1 MMMPKRFTNNL
12 KWQGNLLEITPGKDG
27 NNRPVENYEVV
38 RKIFY
43 ADIGITA
50 QEKYLSQQA
59 KTEVVRRIKIRWD
72 SNITEK
78 DYAIEIA
85 DVKYRIT
92 RIYTDM
98 GSREMELS
106 LAYVD

>member
-1 MMMPKRFTNNL
+1 MAKRFTNNL
-12 KWQGNLLEITPGKDG
+12 KWQADLLLIEPGKDES
-27 NNRPVENYEVV
+27 NRPIEKYTKV
-38 RKIFY
+38 RKIYY

-72 SNITEK
+72 GRITEK

-85 DVKYRIT
+85 NVNYRIT